1 MSDAVDP
8 RITAAIEHLQRA
20 ALELIAAARNA
31 LDVAEDLTRDPAP
44 LQSLLEG
51 VLLSFTGPGSG
62 GAAAPE
68 DDARPAPE
76 PRGAAHQSRSTAG
89 DVSGRAVGVDVGGT
103 KLLAVAIDSAGT
115 VVAEERVL
123 SQRDA
128 SQLIDGI
135 AAVAGAVGPVGGLC
149 VGLPG
154 LVEDGV
160 LRFAANLP
168 GIVELPV
175 AAMLEER
182 LGVPVV
188 LGNDATLAAWGE
200 RSVGAA
206 VGVDDALMVTLGT
219 GIGGGLILGGRLY
232 TGGHGMAGEIG
243 HVLVDPA
250 GPPCPCGQSGCWER
264 YASGSGLGRLGGVAA
279 GEGRAPALL
288 AAAGGDALAVRGEH
302 VVSAAGRATRARW
315 RWSTSCPV
323 VAIGL
328 ANLVNIFDPVLIV
341 LGGGLI
347 QADDVLLGP
356 IRAQVMGYV
365 EAANHRPRVE
375 IRPALLGERAGALGA
390 AFWARENFFS

>member
-1 MSDAVDP
+1 M
-8 RITAAIEHLQRA
+8 
-20 ALELIAAARNA
+20 
-31 LDVAEDLTRDPAP
+31 
-44 LQSLLEG
+44 
-51 VLLSFTGPGSG
+51 
-62 GAAAPE
+62 
-68 DDARPAPE
+68 
-76 PRGAAHQSRSTAG
+76 TAG

-115 VVAEERVL
+115 VVAEERAP

-302 VVSAAGRATRARW
+302 VVSAARAGDEGALAVVDEFARW
-315 RWSTSCPV
+315 

-347 QADDVLLGP
+347 EADDVLLGP